1 MPVGAGFIPARIGE
15 NKKMTEHKKLQPEIR
30 FAGFTDDWEQRKLGE
45 LATFSKGCGYSKSD
59 LRDSGYPIILYGRL
73 YTQYETEIT
82 EVDTFIEN
90 DINAIKSYGNEVIVP
105 ASGETSEEIA
115 RASAVGKKG
124 IVIGGD
130 LNIIRP
136 KQGISTVFLALSIS
150 NGDLQKNLSKKSQG
164 KSVVHIRNDDLKE
177 VILKYPSYEEQTQI
191 GNFFKQLDDTIAL
204 HQRTL
209 EKYQKL
215 KVSYLE
221 KMFPK
226 ENERYPELR
235 FPNFTDAWEQRKLG
249 TCGNI
254 ITGNTPSTKNKLN
267 YTDNGLLWVTPTD
280 IKSNIT
286 TKTANTLSEEGK
298 KLARTLPKNSILVT
312 CIASIGKNT
321 LILEEASCNQ
331 QINALVPNN
340 NHDPYFLLTYSF
352 IWSEKM
358 KLIAGAGTM
367 DIVNKTQFSDILC
380 AFPSLEEQTQI
391 GNFFKQLDD
400 TIALHQREV
409 EKYKKIKQSYL
420 EKMFI

>member
-30 FAGFTDDWEQRKLGE
+30 FAGFTDD
-45 LATFSKGCGYSKSD
+45 
-59 LRDSGYPIILYGRL
+59 
-73 YTQYETEIT
+73 
-82 EVDTFIEN
+82 
-90 DINAIKSYGNEVIVP
+90 
-105 ASGETSEEIA
+105 
-115 RASAVGKKG
+115 
-124 IVIGGD
+124 
-130 LNIIRP
+130 
-136 KQGISTVFLALSIS
+136 
-150 NGDLQKNLSKKSQG
+150 
-164 KSVVHIRNDDLKE
+164 
-177 VILKYPSYEEQTQI
+177 
-191 GNFFKQLDDTIAL
+191 
-204 HQRTL
+204 
-209 EKYQKL
+209 
-215 KVSYLE
+215 
-221 KMFPK
+221 
-226 ENERYPELR
+226 
-235 FPNFTDAWEQRKLG
+235 WEQRKLG

>member
-1 MPVGAGFIPARIGE
+1 MGTA
-15 NKKMTEHKKLQPEIR
+15 
-30 FAGFTDDWEQRKLGE
+30 
-45 LATFSKGCGYSKSD
+45 
-59 LRDSGYPIILYGRL
+59 
-73 YTQYETEIT
+73 
-82 EVDTFIEN
+82 
-90 DINAIKSYGNEVIVP
+90 
-105 ASGETSEEIA
+105 
-115 RASAVGKKG
+115 KG
-124 IVIGGD
+124 ISQ
-130 LNIIRP
+130 
-136 KQGISTVFLALSIS
+136 KSLS
-150 NGDLQKNLSKKSQG
+150 NLYVKVPNS
-164 KSVVHIRNDDLKE
+164 L
-177 VILKYPSYEEQTQI
+177 EEQTQI

-204 HQRTL
+204 HQREL
-209 EKYQKL
+209 EKFKIL
-215 KVSYLE
+215 KTSYLE
-221 KMFPK
+221 NIFLGKVS
-226 ENERYPELR
+226 L
-235 FPNFTDAWEQRKLG
+235 FTAKNTITWEQRKLG

-331 QINALVPNN
+331 QINALIPNN

-400 TIALHQREV
+400 TIALHQKELA
-409 EKYKKIKQSYL
+409 KYQQIKTACL
-420 EKMFI
+420 EKMFME